1 MSDNVIQEKYAV
13 VTGNVLI
20 ETCQSRSDAER
31 IAALLLRWA
40 GQNLLEV
47 KTAEAFERAKAKR
60 IEEVEAARNKRR
72 KVAAW

>member
-1 MSDNVIQEKYAV
+1 MSDKVIQEKYVV

>member
-1 MSDNVIQEKYAV
+1 MSDKVIQEKYAV